1 MKSGRLGGCGR
12 SALSSALAVCAR
24 AGSDEELQDLKAA
37 YVAAEGDMGRILEAV
52 YFGSVEEEARYRAL
66 LEPLVASGAL
76 PSFTAFTHEPAK
88 RKAAR
93 QKKAGRERAEA
104 EAHAASLNLKTDADL
119 AALIRGRQQSG
130 MADLVA
136 RLEAKYDTASAA
148 GSADRKRKGA
158 AAAASAPPPPTD
170 AEFEATQRRLTEQRE
185 QRKKKKT

>member
-1 MKSGRLGGCGR
+1 M
-12 SALSSALAVCAR
+12 VCVWTFWSCTPVSP
-24 AGSDEELQDLKAA
+24 GSDEELQDLKAA
-37 YVAAEGDMGRILEAV
+37 YVASEGDMGRILEAV

-136 RLEAKYDTASAA
+136 RLEAKYDPAGAAA
-148 GSADRKRKGA
+148 GPADRKRKGA
-158 AAAASAPPPPTD
+158 AAAPPPSD
-170 AEFEATQRRLTEQRE
+170 ADFEATQSRLTEQRE
-185 QRKKKKT
+185 QQKKKKT